1 MNAAK
6 FCNVL
11 SSALAG
17 MPCLLLYSP
26 QWILNFTGILI
37 KYRTLGEITH
47 CINSYYVSF
56 SIVPFRK
63 LRTCLLINKS
73 YKKKV
78 VNTAECSNRRKM
90 GSIEWTFVFG
100 TYNILYSSLLNWM
113 EKTQSAEHLNGL
125 SWKPEYKMRKLKCF
139 QSLMLM
145 NEQEHLQYLDALWKL
160 KFRKWNAYSSLFLS
174 LVLFFLSCFYHV
186 DMLKK

>member
-73 YKKKV
+73 YKKKLWTLQNAV
-78 VNTAECSNRRKM
+78 TEERWVLLNEHLYL
-90 GSIEWTFVFG
+90 GSITYYILGSWIEWK
-100 TYNILYSSLLNWM
+100 
-113 EKTQSAEHLNGL
+113 KTQSAEHLTVWTGNRNIKWGNW
-125 SWKPEYKMRKLKCF
+125 SNF
-139 QSLMLM
+139 
-145 NEQEHLQYLDALWKL
+145 
-160 KFRKWNAYSSLFLS
+160 KF
-174 LVLFFLSCFYHV
+174 
-186 DMLKK
+186 